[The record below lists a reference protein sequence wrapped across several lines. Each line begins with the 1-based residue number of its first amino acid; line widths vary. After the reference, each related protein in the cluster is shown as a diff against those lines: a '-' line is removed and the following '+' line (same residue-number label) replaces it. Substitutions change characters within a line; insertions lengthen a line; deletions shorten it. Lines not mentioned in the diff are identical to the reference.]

1 MTVANIKAGKY
12 PTRKINCHK
21 LLLHPPVYFAVGS
34 QDKNSLYF
42 KIQTDLKR
50 LKKKLPK
57 AMKAVKLDDRLIL
70 VGKSRCTFDGEMK
83 PHPHPQT

>member
-1 MTVANIKAGKY
+1 MLISLYCTATVRRIF
-12 PTRKINCHK
+12 K
-21 LLLHPPVYFAVGS
+21 LNY
-34 QDKNSLYF
+34 LYF